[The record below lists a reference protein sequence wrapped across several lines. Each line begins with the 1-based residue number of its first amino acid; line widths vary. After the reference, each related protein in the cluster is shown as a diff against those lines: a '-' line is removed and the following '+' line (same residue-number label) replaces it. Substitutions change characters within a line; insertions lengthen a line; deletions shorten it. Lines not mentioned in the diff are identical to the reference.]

1 MRIRTIAVLFLSVLA
16 CALAGAAQPD
26 AASVE
31 RAARPAWAA
40 LKGRPSPA
48 KRVAPR
54 VVAPK
59 ASPTDVLM
67 PPPDAAGNPTHTG
80 RLFVKFQD
88 DLKIR
93 AGRQQVTKL
102 SAHPGVDLTSIND
115 VMFMTGG
122 NVRQAIDTD
131 PQTLRELEL
140 RASTRSNKAQPD
152 LAGILVIEVGD
163 SALVPVARQ
172 LLALPE
178 VEWVEIETTIVQSG
192 NPADDGGLAGLP
204 ACTGCGTCPTQDGT
218 YSCFSAH
225 NGGFCDNQVC
235 CNAVVLALPICQ
247 FEWDATCV
255 TMAQNLQIDDGP
267 CATGCDACGDSA
279 CIACNIEHEGSIY
292 CSDGACCALVEG
304 IRPTCNQTGWDEI
317 CVALSKMLCF
327 PSAFGTPGGT
337 SYDTCLQPFE
347 DPFIQPGPYYEE
359 AVIYNG
365 HCFQQ
370 HPLAGC
376 DLAPCCRTVC
386 FSDPNCCTVTWDL
399 SCADL
404 ALQQDDCYQTVF
416 YAAPATGGSGTPTD
430 PYTQAVSPLFTAAM
444 LDPVPPPTAAPG
456 SVALAVWNSA
466 VRFQDPYS
474 GPNPPPP
481 TPPGPWQT
489 FLDVVRY
496 RGGGLDMDAVR
507 AIAQSFDPLGLNYTD
522 GFGTEIAVVDIAAF
536 LNHED
541 LLDSAGD
548 PVVTL
553 EPDVGDM
560 LLGDDAEHGTA
571 ILGLLFGQDN
581 DFGILGTA
589 YRAEAM
595 FFPAQTETDLYRLQ
609 TAITNAI
616 VELSNEEPN
625 DLSPANILVIPLT
638 RNSSEPDGLG
648 ADQQP
653 LNTSELY
660 GTILGVGIA
669 AGVTTIIPAGNAAGQ
684 VGDAEGDSGAVIV
697 TGGCWPGFLV
707 DASPSPGSPLPS
719 PAGGRYCRTGMSNFG
734 EYDDTSGAGVTCA
747 AWGSGVC
754 TLGYGDLF
762 LGENPAVIS
771 PAEINHLRTYTARFD
786 GTSAS
791 CALVGGLAACMQGIA
806 KQVYE
811 ELGIPP
817 DAVESVLAN
826 HVFPQCGVP
835 EDQISSP
842 GGIPAVG
849 DTLPGP
855 PTGNLINGHSNAAES
870 AHAVITGDYFS
881 ANGSTPEI
889 ITGKLVSGNAF
900 SIQRADQKY
909 FKVRTQRPSPGQSSN
924 GFGPALMYPPSNR
937 VTDVQVTQPT
947 DMTSSESLDNVGVFV
962 ESRTTSSGQTMLL
975 VFLYNA
981 ALNRWDFLGF
991 DMINS
996 GADQALDFPLA
1007 ACQEASDYLDV
1018 SSGSGILRAR
1028 FVTIGFGGGIG
1039 QYGVWH
1045 DLLDLAYNNPL
1056 IPVPDPCGG

>member
-1 MRIRTIAVLFLSVLA
+1 MRIRTIALLFFSILA

-26 AASVE
+26 ATSLE
-31 RAARPAWAA
+31 RSARPAWAA
-40 LKGRPSPA
+40 LKARPSPA
-48 KRVAPR
+48 KSTAARVI
-54 VVAPK
+54 APK
-59 ASPTDVLM
+59 TSPADLQM

-80 RLFVKFQD
+80 RLFVKFRD

-93 AGRQQVTKL
+93 AGRKQATRL
-102 SAHPGVDLTSIND
+102 TARAGVDLTAIND
-115 VMFMTGG
+115 VMFMAGG

-131 PQTLRELEL
+131 PKKLRELEL
-140 RASTRSNKAQPD
+140 RATTRSNTAQPD
-152 LAGILVIEVGD
+152 LAGILMVEVGD

-172 LLALPE
+172 LASLPE
-178 VEWVEIETTIVQSG
+178 VEWVEIETTVVQAR
-192 NPADDGGLAGLP
+192 NPDDDGGLAGLP
-204 ACTGCGTCPTQDGT
+204 ACTGCGTCPTMDGT

-225 NGGFCDNQVC
+225 NGGYCDNQVC
-235 CNAVVLALPICQ
+235 CNAVVLALPGCQ

-255 TMAQNLQIDDGP
+255 TMATNLQANDGP
-267 CATGCDACGDSA
+267 CATGCDACGDAA
-279 CIACNIEHEGSIY
+279 CIACSVEHEGAIY
-292 CSDGACCALVEG
+292 CSDGACCTLVES
-304 IRPTCNQTGWDEI
+304 IRGTCNTTGWDEI
-317 CVALSKMLCF
+317 CVALAKMLCF

-337 SYDTCLQPFE
+337 SYDTCMQPFE

-359 AVIYNG
+359 AVLFNG

-376 DLAPCCRTVC
+376 NLAPCCRAVC
-386 FSDPNCCTVTWDL
+386 FLDSNCCTVAWDAH
-399 SCADL
+399 CGAL
-404 ALQQDDCYQTVF
+404 AFAQDDCYQTEF
-416 YAAPATGGSGTPTD
+416 YQAPATGGSGTPTD

-456 SVALAVWNSA
+456 SVALAVWNSG

-496 RGGGLDMDAVR
+496 RGGGLDMDGVR
-507 AIAQSFDPLGLNYTD
+507 AIAQSFDPSLMNFTD
-522 GFGTEIAVVDIAAF
+522 GFGIEVAVVDFAAF

-541 LLDSAGD
+541 LLDAAGAS
-548 PVVTL
+548 VVTL
-553 EPDVGDM
+553 EPDVGSQ
-560 LLGDDAEHGTA
+560 LLDEQAEHGTA

-581 DFGILGTA
+581 DFGVLGTA

-595 FFPAQTETDLYRLQ
+595 FFPAQTKTDLFRLQ
-609 TAITNAI
+609 TAIANAI
-616 VELSNEEPN
+616 VELSNEESN
-625 DLSPANILVIPLT
+625 DLSPANILVIPLS
-638 RNSSEPDGLG
+638 RNGSDPDGLG

-653 LNTSELY
+653 LNTSDLY
-660 GTILGVGIA
+660 GAILGVGIA
-669 AGVTTIIPAGNAAGQ
+669 AGVTTVIPAGNGAMQ
-684 VGDAEGDSGAVIV
+684 VADPVGDSGAVIV

-707 DASPSPGSPLPS
+707 DASPAQGSPLPA

-734 EYDDTSGAGVTCA
+734 AFDNTSGAGVTCA
-747 AWGSGVC
+747 AWGSGIC

-762 LGENPAVIS
+762 LGENAPVTSAS
-771 PAEINHLRTYTARFD
+771 ETNRLRTYTARFD

-811 ELGIPP
+811 GLGLPP

-835 EDQISSP
+835 AAQLPSP
-842 GGIPAVG
+842 AGIPAIG
-849 DTLPGP
+849 DTGAAPAA
-855 PTGNLINGHSNAAES
+855 GNLINGMANATEA
-870 AHAVITGDYFS
+870 AVAVITGDFFA
-881 ANGSTPEI
+881 ANGSVPDI
-889 ITGKLVSGNAF
+889 ITGKLISGNAF

-909 FKVRTQRPSPGQSSN
+909 FKVRTQRPSPGQSGG

-947 DMTSSESLDNVGVFV
+947 DLTSAESLENVGVFV
-962 ESRTTSSGQTMLL
+962 ESRTTSSGQSMLL
-975 VFLYNA
+975 VFMYNA
-981 ALNRWDFLGF
+981 ELNRWDFLGF

-1007 ACQEASDYLDV
+1007 ACQEAADYLDV
-1018 SSGSGILRAR
+1018 SSGTGILRAR
-1028 FVTIGFGGGIG
+1028 FITIGFGGGIG